1 MNFES
6 LFEPRNMAVIGVSL
20 TNDRHPANVIYD
32 KNRLRYPL
40 QVFPVNPQGG
50 KLHGEQ
56 VFRDVSEIP
65 DEVDLAVLAVRAEYV
80 PDVFRSCIRKGV
92 RGAVVVSGGFAEVG
106 RRDLQEQIVSIAR
119 EGNFPFIGPNCIG
132 VYSPSHVDTFF
143 LANERVIRPEPGNVA
158 LVSQSGGILVDQMIK
173 FAAEGTGMSRAVSI
187 GNKAMLTE
195 IDLLRY
201 LENDPKTGV
210 IAFYIEG
217 FGHHEGREFVL
228 AASACCKPVIVL
240 KSGKTSIGQR
250 AVSSHTAS
258 LAGDYRIFSSILNQY
273 GIVEARNEQ
282 ELVNFCEALSRY
294 PRSIQ
299 GQIGI
304 VTGSGG
310 HGALAADVCASLG
323 LTIPMLPD
331 SVQQELREGLS
342 PSIRTIASVSNPV
355 DLTGSCVDDD
365 FLAAVGRLSGMPE
378 IDCVIVLLLPYTP
391 GVTLDLGARLSQ
403 LRRQTGK
410 PLIAYVP
417 HVERYRILIE
427 GFELN
432 EVPVAHSIEGAVLM
446 AEAMRRYRPC

>member
-6 LFEPRNMAVIGVSL
+6 LFEPRTMAVIGVSL
-20 TNDRHPANVIYD
+20 TNDSHPANVIYN

-50 KLHGEQ
+50 KLHGER

-65 DEVDLAVLAVRAEYV
+65 DEIDLAVVAVRADNV
-80 PDVFRSCIRKGV
+80 PEVFRSCIRKGV
-92 RGAVVVSGGFAEVG
+92 HGAVVVSGGFAEAG
-106 RRDLQEQIVSIAR
+106 RQDLQEQIVSIAR
-119 EGNFPFIGPNCIG
+119 GGDFPFIGPNCIG

-173 FAAEGTGMSRAVSI
+173 FAGEGTGMSRAVSI

-195 IDLLRY
+195 LDLLRY
-201 LENDPKTGV
+201 LETDPKTGV

-217 FGHHEGREFVL
+217 FGHNEGREFVL

-240 KSGKTSIGQR
+240 KAGKTAGGQR

-258 LAGDYRIFSSILNQY
+258 LAGDYEVVSAILKQH

-294 PRSIQ
+294 PQSIQ
-299 GQIGI
+299 GKIGI

-310 HGALAADVCASLG
+310 HGALATDVCSSLG
-323 LTIPMLPD
+323 LAVPVLPV

-342 PSIRTIASVSNPV
+342 PSVRPIATVANPV

-365 FLAAVGRLSGMPE
+365 FLAAVGRLSAMPE
-378 IDCVIVLLLPYTP
+378 IDCVIALLLPYTP
-391 GVTLDLGARLSQ
+391 GVTLDLGARLSR
-403 LRRQTGK
+403 LHRQTGK

-432 EVPVAHSIEGAVLM
+432 GVPVAHSIEGAILM
-446 AEAMRRYRPC
+446 AEAMRRYHPC

>member
-1 MNFES
+1 MSFES
-6 LFEPRNMAVIGVSL
+6 LFEPRTMAVIGVSHS
-20 TNDRHPANVIYD
+20 NDRHPANVIYY

-40 QVFPVNPQGG
+40 KVFPVNPQGG
-50 KLHGEQ
+50 ALHGEQ

-65 DEVDLAVLAVRAEYV
+65 GEIDLAVVAVRADHV

-106 RRDLQEQIVSIAR
+106 RIDLQEQIVSIAR
-119 EGNFPFIGPNCIG
+119 EARFPFIGPNCIG

-143 LANERVIRPEPGNVA
+143 LANERVIRPQPGNVA

-195 IDLLRY
+195 LEVLRY

-217 FGHHEGREFVL
+217 FGHGEGREFVL

-240 KSGKTSIGQR
+240 KSGKTPGGQR

-258 LAGDYRIFSSILNQY
+258 LAGDYAVFSSILKQH

-299 GQIGI
+299 GQVGI

-310 HGALAADVCASLG
+310 HGAIASDVCASLG
-323 LTIPMLPD
+323 LTVPAL
-331 SVQQELREGLS
+331 SEGVQQELREALS
-342 PSIRTIASVSNPV
+342 PSVRPIATVTNPV

-365 FLAAVGRLSGMPE
+365 VLAAVGRLNALPE
-378 IDCVIVLLLPYTP
+378 IDCVVVLLLPYTP

-432 EVPVAHSIEGAVLM
+432 EVPVAHSIEGAILM
-446 AEAMRRYRPC
+446 AEAMRRYHPC